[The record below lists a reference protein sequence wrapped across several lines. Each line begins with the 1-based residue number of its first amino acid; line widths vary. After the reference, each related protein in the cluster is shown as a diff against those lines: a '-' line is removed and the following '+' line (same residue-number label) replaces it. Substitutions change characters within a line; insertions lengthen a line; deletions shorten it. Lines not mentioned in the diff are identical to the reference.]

1 MLHHRGEEL
10 EEQVGPFRRR
20 DQEQLAA
27 RGARLVDRLLR
38 EGRREEHVVQ
48 RHRAVPAFA
57 LPLPRREEG
66 VGARVGDDHPAF
78 GVGEEDGV
86 RRGVDDV
93 QQQLALALQPVLVLG
108 VGGRRA
114 QAGDLLPEQLRR
126 PGCLRLAARR
136 AHQQQPLPGLPL
148 FRERQRNGEE
158 VAPPG
163 VLAAPV
169 PPGALPQRHRI
180 AAREG
185 EDEGMVRLPQRK
197 MQGFELPLGDAA
209 RRHVLQGPR
218 VALDQ
223 RADRLARSASIRQP
237 IVAEEQDFG
246 QRQTRCRRRFAGR
259 FRPDPVLRGH
269 GRAHLSTRRACGAA
283 HRWRSRRSAPSGM
296 RSRPAALRASCCRF
310 PWGSWPEPGRPLRS
324 I

>member
-57 LPLPRREEG
+57 LPLPRREQG

-108 VGGRRA
+108 EGRRRA

-180 AAREG
+180 AARG
-185 EDEGMVRLPQRK
+185 PAMP
-197 MQGFELPLGDAA
+197 
-209 RRHVLQGPR
+209 RRHQGPER
-218 VALDQ
+218 
-223 RADRLARSASIRQP
+223 DRHRGLRDR
-237 IVAEEQDFG
+237 
-246 QRQTRCRRRFAGR
+246 
-259 FRPDPVLRGH
+259 LRGH
-269 GRAHLSTRRACGAA
+269 RPREPNRR
-283 HRWRSRRSAPSGM
+283 R
-296 RSRPAALRASCCRF
+296 
-310 PWGSWPEPGRPLRS
+310 
-324 I
+324 

>member
-1 MLHHRGEEL
+1 M
-10 EEQVGPFRRR
+10 
-20 DQEQLAA
+20 
-27 RGARLVDRLLR
+27 
-38 EGRREEHVVQ
+38 
-48 RHRAVPAFA
+48 
-57 LPLPRREEG
+57 
-66 VGARVGDDHPAF
+66 
-78 GVGEEDGV
+78 
-86 RRGVDDV
+86 
-93 QQQLALALQPVLVLG
+93 
-108 VGGRRA
+108 VGGR
-114 QAGDLLPEQLRR
+114 GLLHAVRDE
-126 PGCLRLAARR
+126 G
-136 AHQQQPLPGLPL
+136 
-148 FRERQRNGEE
+148 
-158 VAPPG
+158 
-163 VLAAPV
+163 
-169 PPGALPQRHRI
+169 PGALVLALGAEAPGQHGLDPVQMRMVREDVLHERLRLVHASLVEVAHR
-180 AAREG
+180 EKG
-185 EDEGMVRLPQRK
+185 LYEGMVRLPQRK

-237 IVAEEQDFG
+237 IDGGAGAFQQIVAEEQDFG

-269 GRAHLSTRRACGAA
+269 GRAHLSTQRACGAA